1 MNPQLRIRL
10 RRAAYIATLVCIIIF
25 LIIQGLEPWK
35 AALAYWPVML
45 GTMLLSPLTLMVQ
58 AIAFRYCVP
67 TDMIVPT
74 LPRLVRIWSIASIT
88 SIIAPFAAGLAVR
101 VTLLKQ
107 EGMDIRTSSIAT
119 VRQTWINVEYAWI
132 TASILLM
139 FYPWPKL
146 PTLGY
151 LSLAAWLM
159 FKLLSVYVP
168 TSKIRMPEYMM
179 TFFDRLPSVQ
189 KLPWEGKLWL
199 WGQIVIM
206 TINYWLAFWLGGA
219 PLSWHSCLLL
229 TSGTILA
236 SLLIFI
242 PQGLGVLD
250 SLWVWI
256 ASQQGLS
263 LAEGVALA
271 ITMRSGLFVGTALVY
286 MVLFFI
292 DQDHP

>member
-10 RRAAYIATLVCIIIF
+10 RRAVYIVTLVCIIIF
-25 LIIQGLEPWK
+25 LIIQGVEPWK

-45 GTMLLSPLTLMVQ
+45 GTMMLSPLTLTVQ

-67 TDMIVPT
+67 PDMVVPT
-74 LPRLVRIWSIASIT
+74 LPRLVRIWAIASIT

-107 EGMDIRTSSIAT
+107 EGMAIRTSSIAT

-132 TASILLM
+132 TASILLI
-139 FYPWPKL
+139 FYPWPKFSS
-146 PTLGY
+146 LGY
-151 LSLAAWLM
+151 FSVLVWFM
-159 FKLLSVYVP
+159 FKLLCVYAA
-168 TSKIRMPEYMM
+168 TGKIHMPKYLLILN
-179 TFFDRLPSVQ
+179 DKLPSLPN
-189 KLPWEGKLWL
+189 LPWKGKLWL
-199 WGQIVIM
+199 WGQIFIM
-206 TINYWLAFWLGGA
+206 TINYWLAFWLGEA
-219 PLSWHSCLLL
+219 PLSWHTCLLL

-242 PQGLGVLD
+242 PQGIGVLD

-256 ASQQGLS
+256 ASEQGLS

-286 MVLFFI
+286 IVLFFI
-292 DQDHP
+292 DDDKP